1 MIFRDLLSVI
11 LPDYCMGCGCILND
25 KESFLCISC
34 RGKLPETQMHLQ
46 KDNRITK
53 QLYGQCDLFCATS
66 LFYFHKDGV
75 VQHLIHQLKYKGKE
89 EIGAW
94 LGNWLGEKIKTV
106 QDFQKTDVVIPVPL
120 HKNKLKKRGYNQVAL
135 FGKCLARILQA
146 EYVDDVLIKVKTNTT
161 QTQKDLWS
169 RFADSKDIFAIR
181 NGDKIKG
188 KNVLLV
194 DDLITTGA
202 TIESCYNQL
211 IKVENVKVGLATMA
225 YSLLHN

>member
-46 KDNRITK
+46 KENRITK
-53 QLYGQCDLFCATS
+53 RLYGQCDLFCATS
-66 LFYFHKDGV
+66 LFYFHKDSV

-89 EIGAW
+89 EIGNW

-106 QDFQKTDVVIPVPL
+106 QDFQKTDIVIPVPL

-146 EYVDDVLIKVKTNTT
+146 EYIDDVLIKVKTNTT

-169 RFADSKDIFAIR
+169 RFADSKDIFSIQ

-211 IKVENVKVGLATMA
+211 IKIENVRVGLATMA

>member
-53 QLYGQCDLFCATS
+53 RLYGQCDLFCATS

>member
-146 EYVDDVLIKVKTNTT
+146 EYIDDVLIKVKTNTT